1 MLSYGGFS
9 VGERNNLVAANA
21 TDIESAFDRILRA
34 ANGNT
39 DPNVSVSVPPFIDD
53 LELLLENYATRQN
66 AKVSSATSDTY

>member
-1 MLSYGGFS
+1 M
-9 VGERNNLVAANA
+9 GERNNLVAANA

-66 AKVSSATSDTY
+66 AKVSQRKTDS